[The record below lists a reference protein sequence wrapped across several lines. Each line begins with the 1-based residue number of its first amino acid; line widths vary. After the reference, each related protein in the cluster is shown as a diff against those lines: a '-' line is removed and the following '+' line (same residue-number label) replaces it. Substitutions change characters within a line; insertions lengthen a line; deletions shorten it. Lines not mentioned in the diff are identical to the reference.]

1 MSNER
6 GLAIHLAYLDS
17 AHKFDHFLLG
27 ASLAACAYLAQT
39 NPFGRVG
46 YNVETMYLVA
56 LAALALSSYAGF
68 RRLEAV
74 TSVLRL
80 NSKYLEIVATLD
92 AATRKHVTQLVD
104 GESEKS
110 NWWYKVRNGFL
121 YAGFLAYIGTKVIA
135 TYLQP

>member
-17 AHKFDHFLLG
+17 MHKFDHFLLG

-39 NPFGRVG
+39 NPFGKVG
-46 YNVETMYLVA
+46 CNVETMYLIA
-56 LAALALSSYAGF
+56 LAALAFSSYAGF

-74 TSVLRL
+74 TAVLRM
-80 NSKYLEIVATLD
+80 NSEYLEAPLTP
-92 AATRKHVTQLVD
+92 AGRKHAAKLIDKV
-104 GESEKS
+104 SERT
-110 NWWYKVRNGFL
+110 NRWYKIRNGFL